1 MRTLVPVAL
10 SLAIFGCELQGRKP
24 LTIEDRTPIVGA
36 NRATTEA
43 LGVETLGGVFT
54 PLIKAGTRV
63 PCSVSEV
70 FSTATDGQS
79 QITVTVVRGTEPL
92 AASNHPL
99 GRFRVGNIPTA
110 PRGVP
115 MIEVTFGITERQVLL
130 SARDLTRN
138 SDLQI
143 QRDEGDRNP

>member
-1 MRTLVPVAL
+1 MHLPFPLGSSGLFSTTALFCARLRADARVDAIVRTLLPVAL

-36 NRATTEA
+36 NRATTQA

-79 QITVTVVRGTEPL
+79 QITVTVVRGSEPL

-99 GRFRVGNIPTA
+99 GRFRVGNISDCA
-110 PRGVP
+110 PRRTDG
-115 MIEVTFGITERQVLL
+115 
-130 SARDLTRN
+130 
-138 SDLQI
+138 
-143 QRDEGDRNP
+143 